1 MNWRERRIQMAIRA
15 GRVGVRP
22 DQVDVHGRLVATD
35 WLVDKLREL
44 LNTNSAEISA
54 NREARLELERL
65 HLDTEIIQKPVITP
79 VEPVLEPEVSLGK
92 DTEQAE
98 ETEVVEDGTES

>member
-1 MNWRERRIQMAIRA
+1 MAIRA

-44 LNTNSAEISA
+44 LNSNSAEISA

-79 VEPVLEPEVSLGK
+79 VEPVLKPEVSLGK

-98 ETEVVEDGTES
+98 ETEVVEDGDKS

>member
-1 MNWRERRIQMAIRA
+1 MAIRA

-44 LNTNSAEISA
+44 LNSNRAEISA

-79 VEPVLEPEVSLGK
+79 VKPVLEPEVSLGK

-98 ETEVVEDGTES
+98 ETEVVEDGDKS